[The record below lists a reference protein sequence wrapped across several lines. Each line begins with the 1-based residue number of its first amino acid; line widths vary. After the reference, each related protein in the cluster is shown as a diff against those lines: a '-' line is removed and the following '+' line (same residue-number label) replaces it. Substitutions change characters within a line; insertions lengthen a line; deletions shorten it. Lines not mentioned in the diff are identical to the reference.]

1 MDNHKRSYASNDD
14 DDDND
19 DGDFNDMHDNH
30 KSKLIK
36 KTHEKNDDDDDKYNL
51 KLSKH
56 NKIDH
61 EITIEDRQKKNSRSD
76 NDSSSFNGSNN
87 KRLLSLFTSL

>member
-1 MDNHKRSYASNDD
+1 MDNHKRSYSSND

-61 EITIEDRQKKNSRSD
+61 EIAIEDRQKKNSRSD
-76 NDSSSFNGSNN
+76 NDSSSFNGINN

>member
-14 DDDND
+14 D
-19 DGDFNDMHDNH
+19 GDFNDVHDNH

-36 KTHEKNDDDDDKYNL
+36 KTHEKNDNDDDKYNL

-87 KRLLSLFTSL
+87 RRLLSLFTSL